1 MSKKTEDRTSTVHA
15 DPYYLK
21 DSFVNFAKP
30 TYLQKKQTQKI
41 IKSEFRCVVTYTKD
55 HTELDNN
62 GDHNFFDERLSWY
75 ESIETGSLKPSID
88 EAGHVRL
95 RANSPRNSQH
105 EQWCEQ
111 IETIATQWLD
121 RKLYE
126 NTQSLDSESINSMLM
141 ALGQLTRYLPD
152 LQQRQPNYFLDVA
165 THKIGVTIQNEG
177 TLTLLIGG
185 NSEVEYSY
193 AQRQEKG
200 TVRISGIAKLTTNIR
215 NSKNIWKLLNLQG
228 IVK

>member
-1 MSKKTEDRTSTVHA
+1 MSALHA
-15 DPYYLK
+15 DLYYLK
-21 DSFVNFAKP
+21 DSFVNFSKP
-30 TYLQKKQTQKI
+30 TYVQKKQTQKI
-41 IKSEFRCVVTYTKD
+41 IKSEFRCEVFYTERHTEINSLKD
-55 HTELDNN
+55 H
-62 GDHNFFDERLSWY
+62 HFFDERLSWY
-75 ESIETGSLKPSID
+75 EAIEAGNLKPSID
-88 EAGHVRL
+88 EAGNVKL
-95 RANSPRNSQH
+95 LADSPQNSQH

-121 RKLYE
+121 RERYE
-126 NTQSLDSESINSMLM
+126 NKQASDTESVNLMLM

-152 LQQRQPNYFLDVA
+152 LQERQPNYFLDIA

-215 NSKNIWKLLNLQG
+215 NSKNIWKILNLQG
-228 IVK
+228 IV